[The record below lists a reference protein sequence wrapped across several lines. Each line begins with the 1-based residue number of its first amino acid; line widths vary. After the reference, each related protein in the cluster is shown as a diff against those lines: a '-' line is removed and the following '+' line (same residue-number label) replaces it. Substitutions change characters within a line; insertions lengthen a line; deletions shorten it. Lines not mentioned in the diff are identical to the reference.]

1 MSLDVELQHKINR
14 GELDINN
21 TELFMSAL
29 FKALTYKLNNQLKLR
44 DKNIPHFV

>member
-1 MSLDVELQHKINR
+1 MSLNVELQHKINR

-29 FKALTYKLNNQLKLR
+29 FKALTYKLNNQL
-44 DKNIPHFV
+44 